1 MPLTR
6 RCSGPQKVAAELER
20 YPSERGSRMIK
31 QLMRPHL
38 PHVPK
43 HCPLP
48 LTIDEII
55 GAETQQ
61 PDPVRRQALL
71 ERGLLSD
78 CEV

>member
-1 MPLTR
+1 M
-6 RCSGPQKVAAELER
+6 V
-20 YPSERGSRMIK
+20 K

-55 GAETQQ
+55 GAET
-61 PDPVRRQALL
+61 PKPNPVRNQALL
-71 ERGLLSD
+71 ERCLESVG
-78 CEV
+78 EVSLFTLFRYRKAEAQHQ

>member
-1 MPLTR
+1 M
-6 RCSGPQKVAAELER
+6 V
-20 YPSERGSRMIK
+20 K

-55 GAETQQ
+55 GAET
-61 PDPVRRQALL
+61 PKPIPMRRQALIERCL
-71 ERGLLSD
+71 ELVGEGSLFTLFRYHKAG
-78 CEV
+78 